1 MLLSAVLLSHLYSLT
16 ILPKCLLEDSSSNQ
30 VEDCKDNPVI
40 DSDVIDITKCREDT
54 PPGDTCHQAVTLD
67 NKNEVQIQKPQ
78 EEKSPAC
85 QNQQV
90 FCGKELPNETKD
102 ASSDSLEKFNKG
114 NVFLLD
120 ATKEGNVGR
129 FLNVSMWA
137 KIPISKHIFSLG
149 FFTK

>member
-1 MLLSAVLLSHLYSLT
+1 M
-16 ILPKCLLEDSSSNQ
+16 
-30 VEDCKDNPVI
+30 
-40 DSDVIDITKCREDT
+40 IDITKCREET
-54 PPGDTCHQAVTLD
+54 PSGGTCHQAVTLD
-67 NKNEVQIQKPQ
+67 DTNEAQIQKPQ

-90 FCGKELPNETKD
+90 FCGKELANETKD
-102 ASSDSLEKFNKG
+102 ASSDSLEKFSKG

-137 KIPISKHIFSLG
+137 EIPLSKHIFFLG
-149 FFTK
+149 FFTKS